1 MYPSEVESVLQLMPE
16 VAGVVVVS
24 EKNALLGNI
33 VKARVRLSEPM
44 DLPDFRRKMKEFCR
58 DRLQGF
64 KIPQKVEL
72 IEKEEW
78 NERFKKIRNDQQLS

>member
-1 MYPSEVESVLQLMPE
+1 M
-16 VAGVVVVS
+16 
-24 EKNALLGNI
+24 
-33 VKARVRLSEPM
+33 RLSEPM
-44 DLPDFRRKMKEFCR
+44 DLPDFRRKMREFCR
-58 DRLQGF
+58 DRLQAF